1 MVILATHDRNDPGSV
16 TRYEKTIANIKSFK
30 QQGGRV
36 IAIGTEGDETLRSLA
51 DQTLLVPRASEL
63 LLPILEIVPL
73 QLFAYYVA
81 VKRGLDVDRPRNLVK
96 SVSVE

>member
-1 MVILATHDRNDPGSV
+1 ML
-16 TRYEKTIANIKSFK
+16 
-30 QQGGRV
+30 
-36 IAIGTEGDETLRSLA
+36 SLA